1 MHMSGIPAF
10 GKRQRNTDWRLY
22 FCMGM
27 LEKKELTN
35 LLPLCCLPSA
45 SVICTFLWS
54 EWRVLSFNVA
64 CVGGV
69 CMCGVCVCVC
79 ACVCACVC
87 MHVCMCEHFP
97 ECWQTDFLK
106 ILNKKMKTSRYIP
119 DSIQYCYIYV
129 TELSR
134 NINGRIK

>member
-10 GKRQRNTDWRLY
+10 GKRQTNTDWRLY

-64 CVGGV
+64 CVGGCV
-69 CMCGVCVCVC
+69 CVVCVCVC
-79 ACVCACVC
+79 VHVCVRVCACMCVC
-87 MHVCMCEHFP
+87 VNI
-97 ECWQTDFLK
+97 FLNAGRQ
-106 ILNKKMKTSRYIP
+106 IFKKFSK
-119 DSIQYCYIYV
+119 
-129 TELSR
+129 
-134 NINGRIK
+134 KK